1 MTDAAYDAGDLL
13 VKAAAFM
20 AAARALG
27 STSEEINLAVERIA
41 AEFKTVRSEISSGSN
56 YADRINA
63 LETAV
68 TELTQNQAQIATQTP
83 GDAPSPGTPA
93 GARANLTG

>member
-1 MTDAAYDAGDLL
+1 MTDAASSNGDLL

-27 STSEEINLAVERIA
+27 STSAEVKLAVERIA

-68 TELTQNQAQIATQTP
+68 TELTQNQAQIANALAKLGGQTQP
-83 GDAPSPGTPA
+83 F
-93 GARANLTG
+93 

>member
-13 VKAAAFM
+13 IKAAAFM

-68 TELTQNQAQIATQTP
+68 TELTQNQAQIANALAKLGGQTQP
-83 GDAPSPGTPA
+83 F
-93 GARANLTG
+93 

>member
-1 MTDAAYDAGDLL
+1 
-13 VKAAAFM
+13 M

-68 TELTQNQAQIATQTP
+68 TELTQNQAQIANALAKLGGQTH
-83 GDAPSPGTPA
+83 AFIKILA
-93 GARANLTG
+93 LIAFCLICALLL

>member
-1 MTDAAYDAGDLL
+1 MPAICSSKRRPACWVNTAVIGQRTGSSAT
-13 VKAAAFM
+13 
-20 AAARALG
+20 RALG

-68 TELTQNQAQIATQTP
+68 TELTQNQAQIANALAKLGGQTQP
-83 GDAPSPGTPA
+83 F
-93 GARANLTG
+93 

>member
-27 STSEEINLAVERIA
+27 STSEEINLAERIA

-68 TELTQNQAQIATQTP
+68 TELTQNQAQIANALAKLGGQTQP
-83 GDAPSPGTPA
+83 F
-93 GARANLTG
+93 

>member
-20 AAARALG
+20 AAARARRPPPREN
-27 STSEEINLAVERIA
+27 TNHTWRQEINLAVERIA

-68 TELTQNQAQIATQTP
+68 TELTQNQAQIANALAKLGGQTQP
-83 GDAPSPGTPA
+83 F
-93 GARANLTG
+93 

>member
-20 AAARALG
+20 ALG

-68 TELTQNQAQIATQTP
+68 TELTQNQAQIANALAKLGGQTQP
-83 GDAPSPGTPA
+83 F
-93 GARANLTG
+93 

>member
-27 STSEEINLAVERIA
+27 
-41 AEFKTVRSEISSGSN
+41 SEISSGSN

-68 TELTQNQAQIATQTP
+68 TELTQNQAQIANALAKLGGQTQP
-83 GDAPSPGTPA
+83 F
-93 GARANLTG
+93 